1 MSAFDGGLA
10 AGTSFEGVPVA
21 IVLDEGAYLPS
32 YESSGAAGADV
43 RAHLDQPMC
52 IAPGKAALVPTGL
65 RLAIPRGYEVQ
76 VRPRSGLALKK
87 SITVLNSPGTIDSDY
102 RGPLGVILIN
112 HGIEDFII
120 NDGDRIAQLVLAPVC
135 QAVFKEAASLDQ
147 TERGEGG
154 FGSTGV

>member
-1 MSAFDGGLA
+1 MSALDGRSA

-21 IVLDEGAYLPS
+21 IILEEGACLPA

-43 RAHLDQPMC
+43 RAHLEKPLC

-65 RLAIPRGYEVQ
+65 RLAIPEGYEVQ

-102 RGPLGVILIN
+102 RGQLGVILIN
-112 HGIEDFII
+112 HGQEDFVV

-135 QAVFKEAASLDQ
+135 QAVFKQVGSLDH
-147 TERGEGG
+147 TERGGGG